1 MTSEPTAP
9 PTTSHRRRDWMALG
23 SLVFAALSAITC
35 TPLLTGIAAF
45 GGVISFQRARH
56 GGAPTLLPRLSLIMA
71 GVALAVQIGVTLLA
85 NRWLAPAMQ
94 KRTAVALTA
103 AIGGDHAA
111 AIPALPDF
119 LSFAQP
125 LPAPDAESMTRFAAQ
140 VRQALG
146 ELRSI
151 SQVNDSVGGSALSP
165 TVSKPLVLEFER
177 QSATGWARVQWVPAS
192 DPEQRDWLPAVRV
205 LEVEIK
211 LPDGST
217 ARLAP
222 DSSSTSP

>member
-1 MTSEPTAP
+1 
-9 PTTSHRRRDWMALG
+9 MAIG

-35 TPLLTGIAAF
+35 MPLLTGIAAF

-71 GVALAVQIGVTLLA
+71 GVALSVQIGVSLLA
-85 NRWLAPAMQ
+85 SRWLAPAMQ
-94 KRTAVALTA
+94 KRTSVALTA
-103 AIGGDHAA
+103 TVRGDHAA
-111 AIPALPDF
+111 AVPTVPDF

-125 LPAPDAESMTRFAAQ
+125 LPAPSAESMTRFSAQ

-146 ELRSI
+146 EIRSI
-151 SQVNDSVGGSALSP
+151 SQVNESVGGSAMSP
-165 TVSKPLVLEFER
+165 IVSMPLVLEFER

-205 LEVEIK
+205 LEVEIT

-222 DSSSTSP
+222 DSGPTSP

>member
-1 MTSEPTAP
+1 
-9 PTTSHRRRDWMALG
+9 MAIG

-35 TPLLTGIAAF
+35 MPLLTGLAAF
-45 GGVISFQRARH
+45 GGMIAFQRARRN
-56 GGAPTLLPRLSLIMA
+56 GAPTLLPRIALFMA
-71 GVALAVQIGVTLLA
+71 GLALTLQIGVSLLA

-94 KRTAVALTA
+94 KRTSVALTA

-111 AIPALPDF
+111 AIPATPDF

-125 LPAPDAESMTRFAAQ
+125 LPAPTAESTTRFAAQ

-151 SQVNDSVGGSALSP
+151 SQVNDSVGGSAMSP
-165 TVSKPLVLEFER
+165 TVSMPLVLEFER

-205 LEVEIK
+205 LEVEIT

-222 DSSSTSP
+222 DPGPTSP

>member
-1 MTSEPTAP
+1 
-9 PTTSHRRRDWMALG
+9 MAIG

-35 TPLLTGIAAF
+35 MPLLTGIAAF

-71 GVALAVQIGVTLLA
+71 GVALSVQIGVSLLA
-85 NRWLAPAMQ
+85 SRWLAPAMQ
-94 KRTAVALTA
+94 KRTSVALTA
-103 AIGGDHAA
+103 TVRGDHAA
-111 AIPALPDF
+111 AVPTVPDF

-125 LPAPDAESMTRFAAQ
+125 LPAPSAESMTIFSAQ

-146 ELRSI
+146 EIRSI
-151 SQVNDSVGGSALSP
+151 SQVNESVGGSAMSP
-165 TVSKPLVLEFER
+165 TVSMPLVLEFER

-205 LEVEIK
+205 LEVEIT

-222 DSSSTSP
+222 DSGPTSP

>member
-1 MTSEPTAP
+1 
-9 PTTSHRRRDWMALG
+9 MAIG
-23 SLVFAALSAITC
+23 SLAFAALSAITC
-35 TPLLTGIAAF
+35 MPLLTGIAAF

-71 GVALAVQIGVTLLA
+71 GVALSVQIGVSLLA
-85 NRWLAPAMQ
+85 SRWLAPAMQ
-94 KRTAVALTA
+94 KRTSVALTA
-103 AIGGDHAA
+103 TVRGDHAA
-111 AIPALPDF
+111 AVPTVPDF

-125 LPAPDAESMTRFAAQ
+125 LPAPSAESMTRFSAQ

-146 ELRSI
+146 EIRSI
-151 SQVNDSVGGSALSP
+151 SQVNESVGGSAMSP
-165 TVSKPLVLEFER
+165 TVSMPLVLEFER

-205 LEVEIK
+205 LEVEIT

-222 DSSSTSP
+222 DSGPTSP

>member
-1 MTSEPTAP
+1 
-9 PTTSHRRRDWMALG
+9 MAIG

-35 TPLLTGIAAF
+35 MPLLTGIAAF
-45 GGVISFQRARH
+45 GGVVSFQRARRS
-56 GGAPTLLPRLSLIMA
+56 GAPTLLPRMALIMA
-71 GVALAVQIGVTLLA
+71 GVALAVQIGVSLLA
-85 NRWLAPAMQ
+85 NHWLAPAMQ
-94 KRTAVALTA
+94 KRTTVALTA

-111 AIPALPDF
+111 AIPAMPDLF
-119 LSFAQP
+119 SFAQP
-125 LPAPDAESMTRFAAQ
+125 LPAPNAESMTRFAAQ

-146 ELRSI
+146 DLRSI
-151 SQVNDSVGGSALSP
+151 SQVNETVDGSALSP
-165 TVSKPLVLEFER
+165 TVSMPLVLEFER

-205 LEVEIK
+205 LEVEIT

-222 DSSSTSP
+222 DSNATSP